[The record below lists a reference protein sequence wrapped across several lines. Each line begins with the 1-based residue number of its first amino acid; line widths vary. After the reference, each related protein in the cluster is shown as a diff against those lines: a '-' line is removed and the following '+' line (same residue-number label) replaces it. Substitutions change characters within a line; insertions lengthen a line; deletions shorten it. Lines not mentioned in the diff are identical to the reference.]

1 MNNSTPDI
9 TVIIIAYN
17 EERNIKKA
25 ITSAWRQSLRE
36 IEIVVVDDGSTDAT
50 VEVVKSM
57 ALRDRRVRLVE
68 HRANRGMVAAR
79 VTGIEAARGRYL
91 TFLDADDTLN
101 VDAAER
107 LSQAARQYAADVVLM
122 GCYITMRR
130 LPKRFRYYIPSRRL
144 GKNRY
149 EGEEAERL
157 LLSGDIL
164 NNVWGKLYR
173 REMLMSIGLRRSGNN
188 YGEDLMFNRQVF
200 SRGVSVAVTDYMG
213 YNYRMADAGLSRVDR
228 WHDVMTSHEEMI
240 DAIRRQ
246 DEALCGIYV
255 KRVVADMLTSIALRL
270 LNPFNSRREIRQFI
284 NTELY
289 KSVWVEKVSPY
300 LDRQYLMFKEH
311 DVERIYQAGR
321 QHLRRHRLGYILSYI
336 ITAI

>member
-1 MNNSTPDI
+1 MPYISI
-9 TVIIIAYN
+9 IIIAYN
-17 EERNIKKA
+17 EARNIKKA
-25 ITSAWRQSLRE
+25 ITSAMRQSSRE

-57 ALRDRRVRLVE
+57 ALRDRRIKLVE
-68 HRANRGMVAAR
+68 HHNNRGMVAAR
-79 VTGIEAARGRYL
+79 VTGIENAAGEYL

-101 VDAAER
+101 EYAAER
-107 LSQAARQYAADVVLM
+107 MLEIARQSRADVVLM

-149 EGEEAERL
+149 DGKEAERL

-200 SRGVSVAVTDYMG
+200 SRGVSVAVTDYLG
-213 YNYRMADAGLSRVDR
+213 YNYRMADAGLSRIDR
-228 WHDVMTSHEEMI
+228 WQDVMTSHEEMI

-270 LNPFNSRREIRQFI
+270 LNPFNSRREIRQFV

-289 KSVWVEKVSPY
+289 KTVWVEKVSPY
-300 LDRQYLMFKEH
+300 LDSRYQMFKEH
-311 DVERIYQAGR
+311 DVEKIYQAGR
-321 QHLRRHRLGYILSYI
+321 RHLREHRLGHILSYVI
-336 ITAI
+336 AVI